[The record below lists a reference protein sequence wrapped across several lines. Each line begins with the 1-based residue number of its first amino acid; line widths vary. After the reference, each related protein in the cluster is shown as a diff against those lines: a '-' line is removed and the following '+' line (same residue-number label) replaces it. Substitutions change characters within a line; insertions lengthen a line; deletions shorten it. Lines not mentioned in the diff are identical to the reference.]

1 MTAEEMATL
10 TEQVLARFH
19 EELLEADDRQFV
31 HLAQRAEALY
41 CSVLGQRMHG
51 LVDDERE
58 RRVRQIA
65 ELSPLTNRYR
75 AWVS

>member
-1 MTAEEMATL
+1 MTAEEMAAL
-10 TEQVLARFH
+10 TEQVLARFR
-19 EELLEADDRQFV
+19 EELIEADDRQLL

-41 CSVLGQRMHG
+41 SGLLGQRMHG
-51 LVDDERE
+51 LVDDERD
-58 RRVRQIA
+58 RRVRRDV